1 MRKGA
6 GTKFDWSSVVHEDY
20 AKTFDPTIS
29 NVDSMQ
35 VGGNHYVGRDMQPW
49 DYIVS
54 NNLGYLEGNI
64 IKYVSRYDKKGG
76 LVDLQKAKHYLDK
89 LIEVKY
95 ERVQKVTTS

>member
-1 MRKGA
+1 MKKQNKPNA
-6 GTKFDWSSVVHEDY
+6 NT
-20 AKTFDPTIS
+20 A
-29 NVDSMQ
+29 Q
-35 VGGNHYVGRDMQPW
+35 VGGNHYIGREIQPW

-76 LVDLQKAKHYLDK
+76 LVDLQKAKHYLEK

-95 ERVQKVTTS
+95 ERV